1 MQTFCALGRLL
12 LRPSELLRDSMA
24 PIRKRLANDTRLSA
38 KRRRALDNL
47 CRRLARPD
55 LVAAQK
61 HHRYC
66 FYTRFSLY
74 LFEQNHQD
82 TQERT
87 DARLALNEI
96 YRQSDLELNDYE
108 LPDYLPLVC
117 EALAQM
123 DETDAFCLLSE
134 LQPNLLKLAY
144 KLDTIS
150 SDYGAV
156 CHALVELIPETHRD
170 SYSVPLQPATNFF
183 KRKPILK
190 VDGRRLL

>member
-12 LRPSELLRDSMA
+12 LRPSEQLRDAMA
-24 PIRKRLANDTRLSA
+24 PIRNRLAGDPHLSA

-47 CRRLARPD
+47 CRRLSRHD
-55 LVAAQK
+55 LIAAQK
-61 HHRYC
+61 HYKYC

-123 DETDAFCLLSE
+123 DETDAYRLLCE
-134 LQPNLLKLAY
+134 LQPNLMKLAY

-150 SDYGAV
+150 SDYAAV
-156 CHALVELIPETHRD
+156 CHALVELIPDTHRTT
-170 SYSVPLQPATNFF
+170 YSVPLQPATSFF
-183 KRKPILK
+183 KRKPYVK
-190 VDGRRLL
+190 SDGRRLL

>member
-12 LRPSELLRDSMA
+12 LRPSEQLRDAMA
-24 PIRKRLANDTRLSA
+24 PIRNRLAGDPHLSA

-47 CRRLARPD
+47 CRRLPRHDPI
-55 LVAAQK
+55 AAPK
-61 HHRYC
+61 HYKYC
-66 FYTRFSLY
+66 IYTPFSLS
-74 LFEQNHQD
+74 LHEPNHQD
-82 TQERT
+82 THERT

-123 DETDAFCLLSE
+123 DETDAYRLLCE
-134 LQPNLLKLAY
+134 LQPNLMKLAY

-150 SDYGAV
+150 SDYAAV
-156 CHALVELIPETHRD
+156 CHALVELIPDTHRTT
-170 SYSVPLQPATNFF
+170 YSVPLQPATSLFT
-183 KRKPILK
+183 RKPF
-190 VDGRRLL
+190 G